1 MRRFAIIASLAV
13 ICTSLSVAAR
23 AQEGESVKVA
33 TFNAYL
39 LSPIFR
45 CANPNFL
52 DCLGQIQL
60 ETGLWANAVA
70 DAILKDTSRFDI
82 IAINEAWDP
91 VAKDILVDRLRDDYP
106 NIVREIDADLVQV
119 RAAALLEIANKIGP
133 DVVSAIYGVPI
144 VKVNGEDSGLMLFAN
159 DKFEV
164 MPLPDPL
171 YQWGDELGEELDA
184 TAGDVAFTLF
194 DKCGGF
200 DCMSA
205 KGAAMIRLRHKPS
218 GRIYNVAWTH
228 MQADNFAMGEHYPA
242 ERRAQFDQIQEL
254 IKATLAPLSES
265 EVRQQR
271 ILLMGDLNV
280 PILHM
285 PVPSP
290 PLSEWDSL
298 FNDGNSYFTY
308 PLYEAWAQTTSKADP
323 GLTNYVD
330 GERFDYIL
338 ASPERYATG
347 GIEGPICVQHMTVPV
362 DFAALPSDHN
372 MVHADLNRGFHH
384 CHPQIAYEVKLQK
397 FVSGGRPVDQQ
408 VINLEDGDD
417 VTQII
422 APGSMQWF
430 HVLKEPGTYS
440 IGTFA
445 DSADSEAVAFE
456 VYLPTD
462 LTTPVS
468 RYYGDRRRILY
479 NEREFK
485 TETFVLP
492 SEFYIRTHAYGVNYT
507 GNYELLVRRHNCASK
522 EEACPLQPGQTQ
534 SATLTKANSVFG
546 EQNEA
551 WFEFDVVG
559 ASSSGADQTITLM
572 ARNLP
577 EGGNFSVE
585 IEDFDDTSG
594 GAAPPPLVSGTTHRF
609 VSPMGPGSTGF
620 LVIRQA
626 QPTADNIV
634 VSAQLDTNIRFVEFL
649 ALACEDETNPEFGS
663 DEIFTRITIDG
674 NTSRAPAAGE
684 IEYDCDDTIDS
695 ENWAGTFGSASIS
708 FVDSIGLRIV
718 EGDDATPNDPSRFQ
732 FLPPLGPNEQA
743 REAKHRSQALRWDFE
758 SGKYFLTYILRMR
771 TNEPVKP

>member
-1 MRRFAIIASLAV
+1 MRKIAVVVVLAILGLSIASPG
-13 ICTSLSVAAR
+13 R
-23 AQEGESVKVA
+23 AQEGESVRVA

-45 CANPNFL
+45 CPNANFL
-52 DCLGQIQL
+52 DCLGQTQL
-60 ETGLWANAVA
+60 ETGLWANAVVE
-70 DAILKDTSRFDI
+70 AILKDTSRFDI

-164 MPLPDPL
+164 IPLPDPL
-171 YQWGDELGEELDA
+171 YQWGDDPGEELDA

-228 MQADNFAMGEHYPA
+228 MQADNFAKDELYPVQ
-242 ERRAQFDQIQEL
+242 RRAQFDQIQDL

-280 PILHM
+280 PMLHM

-290 PLSEWDSL
+290 PQSEWDSL

-308 PLYEAWAQTTSKADP
+308 PLYEAWSQTTSKADF

-362 DFAALPSDHN
+362 DFVALPSDHN
-372 MVHADLNRGFHH
+372 MVHADLNRGFYH

-397 FVSGGRPVDQQ
+397 FESGGRPVEQQ

-422 APGSMQWF
+422 APGTMQWF
-430 HVLKEPGTYS
+430 HVLKEAGTYS
-440 IGTFA
+440 IGTYA
-445 DSADSEAVAFE
+445 DTADSEAVAFE

-468 RYYGDRRRILY
+468 RYYGDRRRILF

-492 SEFYIRTHAYGVNYT
+492 NEFYIRTHAYGVNYT

-522 EEACPLQPGQTQ
+522 EEACPLQPGHIQ
-534 SATLTKANSVFG
+534 SATLTKANSLFG
-546 EQNEA
+546 KQNEA

-559 ASSSGADQTITLM
+559 TSSAGVDQTITLT
-572 ARNLP
+572 ARNLQ
-577 EGGNFSVE
+577 EGGNFTAE
-585 IEDFDDTSG
+585 IEDLDDTSG

-626 QPTADNIV
+626 QATAENIV
-634 VSAQLDTNIRFVEFL
+634 VSAQMDTNIRFVEFQ

-663 DEIFTRITIDG
+663 DEIFTDVTIDG
-674 NTSRAPAAGE
+674 AISRFPAAGE
-684 IEYDCDDTIDS
+684 IEYDCDDNIDS
-695 ENWAGTFGSASIS
+695 ENWSGVFGLAAIS
-708 FVDSIGLRIV
+708 FVDSVGVRLI
-718 EGDDATPNDPSRFQ
+718 EGDDATPNDSSRFQ
-732 FLPPLGPNEQA
+732 PLPPLGPNETV
-743 REAKHRSQALRWDFE
+743 REALTKEKAMRWQFE
-758 SGKYFLTYILRMR
+758 GGKYYLTYVLRMR
-771 TNEPVKP
+771 RNEPVKP